1 MLTMHERDVARRAQE
16 IYDQRLKAELE
27 LKHLNAYVAI
37 EPDSGDYFIGSSISE
52 ADDAA
57 QKLDVGKS
65 RVIHIG
71 FLSRQPDPVIRSCS
85 LFACVVAVPDA
96 IPPSM
101 SPCFIWAL
109 NHDVLC
115 TMAG

>member
-37 EPDSGDYFIGSSISE
+37 EPDSVDYFIGSSISE

-57 QKLDVGKS
+57 QKKHPGSLTYAL
-65 RVIHIG
+65 RIG
-71 FLSRQPDPVIRSCS
+71 
-85 LFACVVAVPDA
+85 
-96 IPPSM
+96 
-101 SPCFIWAL
+101 
-109 NHDVLC
+109 HDVVFHMGAAL
-115 TMAG
+115 